1 MSVVTRILNGAR
13 AVVRSVADRLPEPMS
28 VRLRPARYRYAL
40 ADVPPPP
47 PRLDAPT
54 RVLIGATNYAT
65 QGYRLARALDR
76 VEGVAAINVHQVPAG
91 DTYHFP
97 ADIPVTGD
105 IVRLSAHW
113 RRRQF
118 GAIAERYTHL
128 IAESGRPLF
137 GTLFD
142 LDAGRELAALRERGV
157 AIAHLAH
164 GSDLRSPRLHRET
177 DEWSPFLDEDWADVP
192 ALQDGADRFQALMD
206 ATGAPVLVT
215 TPELLRDRPEAHW
228 MPVIVDP
235 EPWRTDT
242 RPLERERPVVLH
254 APTNRRIKGTDLI
267 EPTLQRMHEAG
278 LIEYRP
284 LQGVPA
290 HEMPRH
296 IGEAD
301 IVLDQFR
308 LGIYSVAS
316 VEAMA
321 AGRVVVAHLHDD
333 VVAAVREA
341 TGAEPPII
349 TATPASLEE
358 TLLGVLADC
367 DAARAIAELG
377 PAFAQQ
383 VHDGTMSAA
392 IVARVFDLRTPLPR
406 G

>member
-1 MSVVTRILNGAR
+1 MSAVTRILHGAR
-13 AVVRSVADRLPEPMS
+13 AVARGVADRLPESVS
-28 VRLRPARYRYAL
+28 VRMRPARYRYAL

-47 PRLDAPT
+47 PRLDALT
-54 RVLIGATNYAT
+54 RVLIGATNYAA
-65 QGYRLARALDR
+65 QGYRLARALDGL
-76 VEGVAAINVHQVPAG
+76 EGVAAINVHQVPAG
-91 DTYHFP
+91 DTYGFP

-105 IVRLSAHW
+105 IVRLSSHW

-118 GAIAERYTHL
+118 RAIAERYTHL

-142 LDAGRELAALRERGV
+142 LDTRRELAALRDRGV
-157 AIAHLAH
+157 TIAHLSH
-164 GSDLRSPRLHRET
+164 GSDLRSPRLHREI
-177 DEWSPFLDEDWADVP
+177 DEWSPFLDTDWADLA
-192 ALQDGADRFQALMD
+192 ALQDGADRFQALID
-206 ATGAPVLVT
+206 STGAPVLVT
-215 TPELLRDRPEAHW
+215 TPELLRDRPDAHW

-235 EPWRTDT
+235 DPWRTDT
-242 RPLERERPVVLH
+242 PPLERARPVILH
-254 APTNRRIKGTDLI
+254 APTNRRIKGTDLL
-267 EPTLQRMHEAG
+267 EPTLTRMHQAG

-290 HEMPRH
+290 SDMPRH
-296 IGEAD
+296 IVEAD

-321 AGRVVVAHLHDD
+321 AGRVVVAHLHED

-341 TGAEPPII
+341 TGEEPPIV

-358 TLLGVLADC
+358 ALLGMLD
-367 DAARAIAELG
+367 DRDSARAVAGRG
-377 PAFAQQ
+377 PAFARR
-383 VHDGTMSAA
+383 VHDGTMSAEV
-392 IVARVFDLRTPLPR
+392 VARAFALRTSLDR